1 MAQNLCD
8 HGNSTIFLYCSL
20 DFLNQKLESV
30 FNTVLGQDGIICD
43 DVGWW
48 SGFNNGGDR
57 IYGVDI
63 GLHNIVEVMET
74 NNQVDP
80 AHGAPIGSSVIVVD
94 GGIIP

>member
-48 SGFNNGGDR
+48 SGFNKGGNIIDA
-57 IYGVDI
+57 VDI
-63 GLHNIVEVMET
+63 EFWNTVEGMLT
-74 NNQVDP
+74 NNEV
-80 AHGAPIGSSVIVVD
+80 APY
-94 GGIIP
+94 